1 MNIFSKSRINSRLNL
16 TANSFAGLI
25 ALLLLLLVSPTLA
38 GNLTISGRAGMYS
51 PPGGN
56 ISASVMYG
64 LGAEYTITN
73 NLSARAAVETTTY
86 SVGGVQT
93 TLTPVTADLIYRQT
107 LGGMFTP
114 YAGAGVGYYTSTV
127 GSNTNSTMGV
137 QAETGFKFALG
148 GFDAGVEARYMLPD
162 TKNTNSG
169 SMSYNAYMTGSFLQ
183 SFNI

>member
-1 MNIFSKSRINSRLNL
+1 MRKFAALLILFL
-16 TANSFAGLI
+16 AAGPVFAG
-25 ALLLLLLVSPTLA
+25 TL
-38 GNLTISGRAGMYS
+38 TVSGRAGMYS

-56 ISASVMYG
+56 ISASLMYG
-64 LGAEYTITN
+64 IGADYTITEH
-73 NLSARAAVETTTY
+73 LSARAAVETTTY
-86 SVGGVQT
+86 SVAGVQT

-114 YAGAGVGYYTSTV
+114 YVGAGVGYYTSTV

-148 GFDAGVEARYMLPD
+148 GFDAGVEARYILPD